1 MYIIGTAGHIDH
13 GKTSLI
19 RALSGIDCDRLPE
32 EKARE
37 MTIDIGFAK
46 IDYPKFGTVSIID
59 VPGHERFI
67 RNMVVGAWGVD
78 VGLLVVAA
86 DDGWMPQT
94 EDHFRVLSLL
104 GIERIIAVLN
114 KIDAA
119 DAETIELA
127 EADVREH
134 LAGTRFEGADV
145 VRVSSKTGE
154 GIAALKEII
163 LQNIRKLPKAADS
176 GKPYLFVDRV
186 FTSKG
191 YGTIVTGTLKNGAF
205 HDDDAVTLLPASVQT
220 RVKKIE
226 SHNAELEEGNPS
238 QRTALNLAGISPEQV
253 ERGHIVVKN
262 NFFTAAREIIARITI
277 IDPKR
282 ALKNNLGIEIIA
294 GTTSLKGK
302 IILVDPERAG
312 EREQAVRVR
321 FDEPWHFY
329 PGEPFIITHPG
340 GFRIIGGGTVLLPD
354 VELVRDK
361 KRLREELASAGAGTP
376 EELAALAV
384 RVREHVP
391 EAEILRIFPQSE
403 KNIQKT
409 AASLLEKGLVKKEG
423 GMILDS
429 AFHARAMK
437 EIAAAIA
444 ESTGLN
450 LAELAGKTG
459 IDQEIIRLLLP
470 GVMNAEPIVEK
481 DGRYFSGSAV
491 TEETLPPDRK
501 KALASLAA
509 AGREGLELTR
519 IEDERQKAAV
529 KDLIRLGFAV
539 SLDGNII
546 LHRDEYGALKKA
558 VLALLEGRD
567 RISIPEV
574 RDATGLSRK
583 YLIPLLNRVET
594 DGLIKR
600 IGDFRMKA

>member
-78 VGLLVVAA
+78 VGLLVVAV

-134 LAGTRFEGADV
+134 LTGTRFEGADV

-205 HDDDAVTLLPASVQT
+205 HDDDAVTLLPAGTQT

-238 QRTALNLAGISPEQV
+238 QRTALNLAGISPEEV

-262 NFFTAAREIIARITI
+262 NFFTAAKEIIARITI
-277 IDPKR
+277 IDLKR

-302 IILVDPERAG
+302 IILVDPEKAG
-312 EREQAVRVR
+312 EREQTVRVR
-321 FDEPWHFY
+321 FDGPWHFY

-354 VELVRDK
+354 VDLVRDK

-384 RVREHVP
+384 RVREQIP
-391 EAEILRIFPQSE
+391 EAEILRVFPQSE
-403 KNIQKT
+403 KSVQKT
-409 AASLLEKGLVKKEG
+409 VASLLEKRLVKKEG
-423 GMILDS
+423 GMIID
-429 AFHARAMK
+429 AACHARSMK

-444 ESTGLN
+444 ASTGLN

-459 IDQEIIRLLLP
+459 IDQELVRLLIP
-470 GVMNAEPIVEK
+470 GVMKAEPIVEK

-501 KALASLAA
+501 KALTSLAA

-558 VLALLEGRD
+558 VMALLDGRD

>member
-19 RALSGIDCDRLPE
+19 RSLSGIDCDRLPE

-78 VGLLVVAA
+78 VGLLVVAV

-205 HDDDAVTLLPASVQT
+205 HDDDAVTLLPAGTQT

-238 QRTALNLAGISPEQV
+238 QRTALNLAGISSEEV

-277 IDPKR
+277 IDLKR

-519 IEDERQKAAV
+519 LEDERQKAAV

-546 LHRDEYGALKKA
+546 LHRDEDGALKKA

>member
-78 VGLLVVAA
+78 VGLLVVAV

>member
-59 VPGHERFI
+59 GPGHERFI

-78 VGLLVVAA
+78 VGLLVVAV

-205 HDDDAVTLLPASVQT
+205 HDDDAVTLLPAGAQT

-238 QRTALNLAGISPEQV
+238 QRTALNLAGISSEEV

-277 IDPKR
+277 IDLKR

-361 KRLREELASAGAGTP
+361 KRLREVLASAGAGMA

-384 RVREHVP
+384 RVREQVP

-409 AASLLEKGLVKKEG
+409 VASLLEKGLVKKEG
-423 GMILDS
+423 GMIIDA

-470 GVMNAEPIVEK
+470 GVMKADPIVEK

-491 TEETLPPDRK
+491 SEETLPPDRK
-501 KALASLAA
+501 KALTSLAA

-519 IEDERQKAAV
+519 LEDERQKAAV

>member
-19 RALSGIDCDRLPE
+19 KALSGIDCDRLPE

-78 VGLLVVAA
+78 VGLLVVAV

-94 EDHFRVLSLL
+94 EDHFRVLNLL

-134 LAGTRFEGADV
+134 LAGTRFEGADLA
-145 VRVSSKTGE
+145 RVSSKTCE
-154 GIAALKEII
+154 GIAELKDII

-176 GKPYLFVDRV
+176 NKPYLFVDRV

-205 HDDDAVTLLPASVQT
+205 HDDDPVTVLPGGRET

-238 QRTALNLAGISPEQV
+238 QRTALNLAGVSPEEV
-253 ERGHIVVKN
+253 GRGHIVVKN

-277 IDPKR
+277 IDLKR

-294 GTTSLKGK
+294 GTATLKGK
-302 IILVDPERAG
+302 IILIDPEKAG
-312 EREQAVRVR
+312 ERDQLVRVR
-321 FDEPWHFY
+321 FDEAWHFY

-340 GFRIIGGGTVLLPD
+340 GFRIIGGGSVVLPD
-354 VELVRDK
+354 SAYVREK
-361 KRLREELASAGAGTP
+361 KHLRG
-376 EELAALAV
+376 ELAAAGGGSPEDLVSLTVKV
-384 RVREHVP
+384 RKNLP
-391 EAEILRIFPQSE
+391 ESGMLRLFPQSD
-403 KNIQKT
+403 KTIQKILT
-409 AASLLEKGLVKKEG
+409 SLLDKGLVKKEG
-423 GMILDS
+423 GMIID
-429 AFHARAMK
+429 AGYHAHALK
-437 EIAAAIA
+437 TIAAAI
-444 ESTGLN
+444 EDSMGLN

-459 IDQEIIRLLLP
+459 IDQEIVRLLLP
-470 GVMNAEPIVEK
+470 GVMKAAPVVEK
-481 DGRYFSGSAV
+481 DGRYFSGGAV
-491 TEETLPPDRK
+491 TEDTLPPDRK
-501 KALASLAA
+501 KALDSLAA

-546 LHRDEYGALKKA
+546 LHRDEYGSLKKS
-558 VLALLEGRD
+558 VMALLDGRD
-567 RISIPEV
+567 KISIPEV

-583 YLIPLLNRVET
+583 YLIPLLNRIET